1 MLRSQETQHA
11 VEHILAR
18 RLRASA
24 LSSADTG
31 LCRELVSGCVRWRRL
46 LDWLIERA
54 TNGREQKPA
63 VREILRLGLYQVF
76 FLNRIPEH
84 AIVNESVRLAK
95 AERCLGQAGFINA
108 MMRRFLREREQITRD
123 IAGLQEERP
132 ALGQSH
138 PDWLFEQWEPRWG
151 R

>member
-1 MLRSQETQHA
+1 MPGPNSRQIALQTLLRSQESRLA
-11 VEHILAR
+11 VERILAR
-18 RLRASA
+18 QFQSST
-24 LSSADTG
+24 LSSVDTG

-54 TNGREQKPA
+54 TEGREQKPA

-95 AERCLGQAGFINA
+95 AERCLGQAGF
-108 MMRRFLREREQITRD
+108 QT
-123 IAGLQEERP
+123 
-132 ALGQSH
+132 
-138 PDWLFEQWEPRWG
+138 
-151 R
+151 